1 MIDIRTIC
9 THDARKLAETLVR
22 LLEAEEHVVR
32 LTYGR
37 QSLHE
42 LEDAKESR
50 DAVLLIWSPDA
61 PSQTYMLEWARQI
74 DPERLV
80 EVALSDGWPRIDRK
94 SPVIDFS
101 KWRGER
107 GAKPW
112 NALNERLRVVARG
125 LEPPKPP
132 PARAALALGAAS
144 LAAVGVAFV
153 VRVNDAPVTT
163 AADEAVHEQVVAA
176 LPAPHVAVGGAVVA
190 LEPASVEDLAALQRL
205 SVPRFEA
212 LELTPAPD
220 LVQLAD
226 YEPAELRPPTLMER
240 IVALNPLDDQSEEQA
255 PTATE

>member
-22 LLEAEEHVVR
+22 LLEAEEHVVQ

-42 LEDAKESR
+42 LEEAKASR

-80 EVALSDGWPRIDRK
+80 EVALTDGWPRIDRK
-94 SPVIDFS
+94 APVIDFS

-163 AADEAVHEQVVAA
+163 TEQAAPEHAVAA
-176 LPAPHVAVGGAVVA
+176 LPAPRMSVGGAVVA
-190 LEPASVEDLAALQRL
+190 IEPASVEDLAALQRL
-205 SVPRFEA
+205 SVPRFDA

-220 LVQLAD
+220 LVQLAA
-226 YEPAELRPPTLMER
+226 YEPVELRPPTLMER
-240 IVALNPLDDQSEEQA
+240 IVALNPLDDQSEE
-255 PTATE
+255 PTPAATE